1 MAIKPFS
8 LSYVMK
14 VTLKHI
20 RQAIE
25 VSIHKTS
32 DRWED
37 FPEDDEKRNEV
48 TRTLMLLHGLRKLI
62 DDFNKQHSDK
72 IKESTDGTDSPQ
84 E

>member
-8 LSYVMK
+8 LAYVLK

-32 DRWED
+32 ERWAEFEGD
-37 FPEDDEKRNEV
+37 GVKQNEI

-62 DDFNKQHSDK
+62 DDFNKNNSEL
-72 IKESTDGTDSPQ
+72 IKENVDGTGQ